1 MTRRRPNAAFT
12 LIEVLI
18 VVVIMAILAGTV
30 LSRLL
35 NTADDAKASTLQHN
49 LSVVETQIAMY
60 RAQHNN
66 RYPTIQDQG
75 LPQLLS
81 PTNASGTIGPAGPLY
96 PFGPYL
102 LEAPMN
108 PYDGSKKVVPVA
120 TPGKKPTGA
129 AGSSGGWQ
137 YDETTGAL
145 WPNHAEYYP

>member
-1 MTRRRPNAAFT
+1 
-12 LIEVLI
+12 
-18 VVVIMAILAGTV
+18 MAILAGTII
-30 LSRLL
+30 SRLL
-35 NTADDAKASTLQHN
+35 NTADDAKASALQHN
-49 LSVVETQIAMY
+49 LSVAETQIVMY
-60 RAQHNN
+60 RAQHNS

-81 PTNASGTIGPAGPLY
+81 PTNASGEIGPAGPQH

-120 TPGKKPTGA
+120 APGKKPAGVV
-129 AGSSGGWQ
+129 GSSGGWQ

-145 WPNHAEYYP
+145 WPNHAEYYQ